1 MDHILLIFGIFL
13 YKLHKKLYFLLV
25 YLLLPSGDVM
35 YWLLS
40 VFNCIRSVG
49 YLFDLCLSDKGIVEY

>member
-1 MDHILLIFGIFL
+1 MGHILLIFDIL
-13 YKLHKKLYFLLV
+13 YKLHKKLCFLLV

-40 VFNCIRSVG
+40 VFNCIYSVG
-49 YLFDLCLSDKGIVEY
+49 YLFDLCISDKGIA